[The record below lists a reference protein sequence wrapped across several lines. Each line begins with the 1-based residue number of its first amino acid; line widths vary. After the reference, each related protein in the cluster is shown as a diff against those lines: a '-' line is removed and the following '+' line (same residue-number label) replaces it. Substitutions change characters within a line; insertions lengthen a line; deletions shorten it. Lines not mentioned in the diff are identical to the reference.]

1 MKYKVVPTKKFKK
14 EYNLAIKRG
23 KKIEKLHN
31 IVELLVKDLDLPASL
46 CDYELKG
53 NWKNHRELH
62 IEGDWLLIYQK
73 IEDVLILELTRTVP
87 MQICFNFL
95 VNLFMANYLH
105 KTKALVKKKRTS
117 LKLVLFYKCE
127 GVVLLHLES

>member
-31 IVELLVKDLDLPASL
+31 IVELLAKDLELPAAL
-46 CDYELKG
+46 CDHELKG

-73 IEDVLILELTRTVP
+73 MADILILELTRTGTHSD
-87 MQICFNFL
+87 
-95 VNLFMANYLH
+95 LF
-105 KTKALVKKKRTS
+105 
-117 LKLVLFYKCE
+117 
-127 GVVLLHLES
+127 

>member
-14 EYNLAIKRG
+14 EYNLALKRG

-31 IVELLVKDLDLPASL
+31 IVELLAKDLELPAAL
-46 CDYELKG
+46 CDHELKG

-73 IEDVLILELTRTVP
+73 MADILILELTRTGTHSD
-87 MQICFNFL
+87 
-95 VNLFMANYLH
+95 LF
-105 KTKALVKKKRTS
+105 
-117 LKLVLFYKCE
+117 
-127 GVVLLHLES
+127 